1 MRHRGFT
8 LIEIVVAMAILG
20 VGLIVIIELF
30 AGGLRLGRTSEE
42 FSKAVSFAR
51 MKLEE
56 VSLNPVL
63 QEGIESGEFDRDYR
77 WQVAVQKMD
86 ILPVQRPPE
95 FQPLVEFYRV
105 KVDVLWKSGS
115 RERVTGIETYKTV
128 QGVAPGLGEG
138 AANSPSPT
146 GAGKG
151 TGSNPP
157 TSPGTGLGTSPGTG
171 LGTKGPTQY

>member
-1 MRHRGFT
+1 MRQRGFT

-42 FSKAVSFAR
+42 FSKAVSLAR
-51 MKLEE
+51 VKLEE

-63 QEGIESGEFDRDYR
+63 QEGSETGEFDKDFR
-77 WQVAVQKMD
+77 WQVEVKKMD
-86 ILPVQRPPE
+86 ILPLERPPE

-105 KVDVLWKSGS
+105 KVDVLWKSGTK
-115 RERVTGIETYKTV
+115 ERITGIETYKTV

-138 AANSPSPT
+138 AANSLSST
-146 GAGKG
+146 GVGKG
-151 TGSNPP
+151 TGS
-157 TSPGTGLGTSPGTG
+157 SPGTS

>member
-1 MRHRGFT
+1 

-42 FSKAVSFAR
+42 FSKAASLAR

-63 QEGIESGEFDRDYR
+63 QEGSDSGEFDKDFR
-77 WQVAVQKMD
+77 WQVAVNKMD
-86 ILPVQRPPE
+86 ILPVERPPE

-115 RERVTGIETYKTV
+115 KERVTGIETYKTV
-128 QGVAPGLGEG
+128 QNVTTTVVGDVSAG
-138 AANSPSPT
+138 T
-146 GAGKG
+146 GKG
-151 TGSNPP
+151 TG
-157 TSPGTGLGTSPGTG
+157 TGTAASPSSKPGITGVD
-171 LGTKGPTQY
+171 TKSPTQY